1 MRIDPFR
8 PFDRYSDR
16 RKAQV
21 RAQVRAKA
29 RARAAT
35 AEDLEE
41 VARTPIDLPAPMVS
55 GPEEQQPGY
64 GFYRPDAAFLAHL
77 IAMRDLDVLTL
88 KARPEEALD
97 GVLSY
102 RSVAASPRR
111 RAPGHVIST
120 QL

>member
-8 PFDRYSDR
+8 PFDRFSDR
-16 RKAQV
+16 RRAQV
-21 RAQVRAKA
+21 RAQVRAKS
-29 RARAAT
+29 RAREASAD
-35 AEDLEE
+35 EMEE
-41 VARTPIDLPAPMVS
+41 VVRTPLSLPAPMVAA
-55 GPEEQQPGY
+55 PEERQAGY
-64 GFYRPDAAFLAHL
+64 GLYRPDAAFLAHL
-77 IAMRDLDVLTL
+77 IAMRDMDVLALT
-88 KARPEEALD
+88 AQPAEALG